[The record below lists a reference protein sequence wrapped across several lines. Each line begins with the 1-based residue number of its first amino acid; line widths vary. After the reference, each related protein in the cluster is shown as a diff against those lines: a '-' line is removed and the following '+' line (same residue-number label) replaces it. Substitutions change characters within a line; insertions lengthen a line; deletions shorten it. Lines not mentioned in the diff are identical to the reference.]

1 MANGFKWKIT
11 LADDSVKN
19 EGVDAF
25 DLAWE
30 NANAVKKLEWVG
42 EGAITDTYEVDFA
55 DGKFYK
61 NDSEIDA
68 GIGSASKLVMRA
80 RNQVRVDE
88 SGSLPLGTIYLGG
101 YVNGSAVS
109 KVLFLHPQYTIGTGP
124 EPTSYTVSYQDHI

>member
-25 DLAWE
+25 DLSWE
-30 NANAVKKLEWVG
+30 DADAVKYLEWVG
-42 EGAITDTYEVDFA
+42 EGTITDTYKVDFS

-68 GIGSASKLVMRA
+68 GIGNASKMVMRK

-88 SGSLPLGTIYLGG
+88 SGTLPLGTIYLGG
-101 YVNGSAVS
+101 YENVSATRKIMLLS
-109 KVLFLHPQYTIGTGP
+109 PQYTVGAGS
-124 EPTSYTVSYQDHI
+124 EPTSFTVSYQDHI

>member
-30 NANAVKKLEWVG
+30 NADAIKKLEWVG
-42 EGAITDTYEVDFA
+42 QGAITDTYKVDFA

-68 GIGSASKLVMRA
+68 GIGNASKMVMRK

-101 YVNGSAVS
+101 YTNTAPAS
-109 KVLFLHPQYTIGTGP
+109 KILVLSPQYTVGTGP
-124 EPTSYTVSYQDHI
+124 EATSYTESYADHI